1 MGASQLRSTAYE
13 AASPVPVSVITAVP
27 LVEDVLVMVSSPV
40 AEPVALGSNSTPS
53 VAVCPGASVTGSLG
67 PDERVKPVP
76 VTVAELTVTNPGS
89 EFEEY
94 RNKVPATVAAYG
106 GRFLARGGDPTVIEG
121 DDPAGRVVILEFESR
136 DRAVQWYNSVE
147 YQAILPLR
155 LRNSTG
161 RVTCS
166 TGT

>member
-1 MGASQLRSTAYE
+1 MPKGY
-13 AASPVPVSVITAVP
+13 I
-27 LVEDVLVMVSSPV
+27 
-40 AEPVALGSNSTPS
+40 
-53 VAVCPGASVTGSLG
+53 
-67 PDERVKPVP
+67 
-76 VTVAELTVTNPGS
+76 VAELTITNPGS

-94 RNKVPATVAAYG
+94 RSKVPATVAAFG

-136 DRAVQWYNSVE
+136 ERAMQWYNSAE
-147 YQAILPLR
+147 YREILPLR